1 MLVYIITIIY
11 VDYTQVYIH
20 IQSPLEYNIP
30 IYSVLLVL
38 YMYVLYSPRG
48 DSGTAG
54 GFLEAC
60 FTPLPVRST

>member
-1 MLVYIITIIY
+1 MLVYLITIIY

-20 IQSPLEYNIP
+20 IRSTLESIP

-48 DSGTAG
+48 DGGAAG